1 VTAIHE
7 AGQRGPATHALVIG
21 VGGYKHLAGGEEP
34 GEQNLGLGQL
44 TSPALS
50 ARAIADWLLHEF
62 DNTKAPLGTVELLIS
77 PPYKPKRGRRAPRG
91 VQRARRAARGVER
104 ATMANVSAAFRR
116 WFDRCRARKGNV
128 ALFFFCGHGV
138 RKTNLFLLLEDFGED
153 PNQLFRNA
161 IDFEGVHRGLASR
174 CRARVQCLFADACRQ
189 VAPEVL
195 ELIDPRGESFLDG
208 RHDVFFPEDAPLFY
222 STMPTQSAYGLS
234 DEPTL
239 YTQALL
245 WALRGGAGR
254 KLGDSWV
261 VTTGYLQDGI
271 RAAMDRISRQQRIK
285 DQSPM
290 SGGQWSGGSVINV
303 LRREPLVP
311 VKVSLKPPQAAGHA
325 ELSLVSIADPRCRFD
340 RRRRRGDWE
349 VELRAGD
356 YDGRAHFPGGKYR
369 DGQWRVKPYP
379 PVTEELWQ
387 VI

>member
-1 VTAIHE
+1 MTAIHE
-7 AGQRGPATHALVIG
+7 AGQRGAATHALVIG

-62 DNTKAPLGTVELLIS
+62 DNQDAPLGTVELLIS

-116 WFDRCRARKGNV
+116 WFDRCRARKKNV

-261 VTTGYLQDGI
+261 VTTGYPAGRDPCGDGPDQPS
-271 RAAMDRISRQQRIK
+271 AADK
-285 DQSPM
+285 
-290 SGGQWSGGSVINV
+290 GSVADV
-303 LRREPLVP
+303 RRSMVGRLGDQRAPAGAVGARQSVP
-311 VKVSLKPPQAAGHA
+311 QTAAG
-325 ELSLVSIADPRCRFD
+325 
-340 RRRRRGDWE
+340 
-349 VELRAGD
+349 
-356 YDGRAHFPGGKYR
+356 GRACRTVARLDSGP
-369 DGQWRVKPYP
+369 
-379 PVTEELWQ
+379 EMSL
-387 VI
+387 